1 MSNILLSEQNKELLW
16 NILSSNKAFVNIPE
30 SKFSNVKAIFESN
43 ITKTFNENKEI
54 FISNYK
60 TGDSKNIVMQ
70 LNKIIL
76 QNIMLDINSLKKSL
90 LKPLDIKDIYKNEKS
105 EEFEKELLEKKV
117 SFSNLITKK
126 VPEAIDFSE
135 TKDSPLENDSMNELL
150 ERIQRERNN
159 DVPVPMPVPVSSI
172 GVQNTNTNTNTNTN
186 LNTNTNTNTN
196 QNQLELVDL
205 DKFDPPLPLINEENT
220 NMLEKEI
227 SFTNKTKILNM
238 EDLINSFSS
247 TATATITENT
257 RELTRENS
265 NLKKFV
271 ANENNSELNL
281 NLNIKLDFLNKQMEK
296 VLHNQKL
303 IMTKL
308 SI

>member
-16 NILSSNKAFVNIPE
+16 NILSSNRAFVNIPE

-76 QNIMLDINSLKKSL
+76 QNIMLDINSFKKSL

-126 VPEAIDFSE
+126 VPDAIDFSE

-159 DVPVPMPVPVSSI
+159 DVPVPVSSI
-172 GVQNTNTNTNTNTN
+172 GVQNTNI
-186 LNTNTNTNTN
+186 NTNTNTN

-205 DKFDPPLPLINEENT
+205 DKFDAPLPLINEENT

-247 TATATITENT
+247 TTENT

-296 VLHNQKL
+296 VLYNQKL

>member
-60 TGDSKNIVMQ
+60 TGDSKNIVIQ

-76 QNIMLDINSLKKSL
+76 QNIMLDINSFKKSL
-90 LKPLDIKDIYKNEKS
+90 LVPAHIKDIYKNEKS
-105 EEFEKELLEKKV
+105 EEFDKELLEKKV

-126 VPEAIDFSE
+126 VPDAIDFSE
-135 TKDSPLENDSMNELL
+135 TKDTPLENNSMNELL

-159 DVPVPMPVPVSSI
+159 DVPMTSINVS
-172 GVQNTNTNTNTNTN
+172 NTNSNENQN
-186 LNTNTNTNTN
+186 L
-196 QNQLELVDL
+196 NQLEVVDL
-205 DKFDPPLPLINEENT
+205 NKFDTSLPLFNEENT
-220 NMLEKEI
+220 NMLEKETT
-227 SFTNKTKILNM
+227 TNKTKILNI

-247 TATATITENT
+247 TATATTAENT

-265 NLKKFV
+265 NLKNKKFTT
-271 ANENNSELNL
+271 NENNSEFNL
-281 NLNIKLDFLNKQMEK
+281 NVNIKLDFLNKQMEK
-296 VLHNQKL
+296 VLYNQKL

>member
-30 SKFSNVKAIFESN
+30 SKFPNVKAIFESN

-60 TGDSKNIVMQ
+60 TGDSKNIVIQ

-159 DVPVPMPVPVSSI
+159 DVPVPSI
-172 GVQNTNTNTNTNTN
+172 GVQ
-186 LNTNTNTNTN
+186 NTNTNTN

-205 DKFDPPLPLINEENT
+205 DKFDAPLPLINEENT

-247 TATATITENT
+247 TTENT

-296 VLHNQKL
+296 VLSNQKL
-303 IMTKL
+303 IMAKL

>member
-16 NILSSNKAFVNIPE
+16 NILSSNRAFVNIPE

-60 TGDSKNIVMQ
+60 TGDSKNIVIQ

-126 VPEAIDFSE
+126 IPEAIDFSE

-159 DVPVPMPVPVSSI
+159 DVPVPSI
-172 GVQNTNTNTNTNTN
+172 GIQNT
-186 LNTNTNTNTN
+186 NTNTNTNTN

-238 EDLINSFSS
+238 EDLINSFS
-247 TATATITENT
+247 TTTENT

>member
-16 NILSSNKAFVNIPE
+16 NILSSNRAFVNIPE

-54 FISNYK
+54 FVSNYK

-76 QNIMLDINSLKKSL
+76 QNIMLDINSFKKSL

-126 VPEAIDFSE
+126 VPDAIDFSE
-135 TKDSPLENDSMNELL
+135 TKDSPLENNSMNELL

-159 DVPVPMPVPVSSI
+159 DVPVPVPVSSI
-172 GVQNTNTNTNTNTN
+172 GIQNINI
-186 LNTNTNTNTN
+186 NTNTNTN
-196 QNQLELVDL
+196 QNQLEIVDL
-205 DKFDPPLPLINEENT
+205 DKFDAPLPLINEENT

-247 TATATITENT
+247 TTENT

-296 VLHNQKL
+296 VLYNQKL
-303 IMTKL
+303 IMAKL
-308 SI
+308 NI

>member
-1 MSNILLSEQNKELLW
+1 MSNILVSEQNKELLW

-30 SKFSNVKAIFESN
+30 SKFSNIKAIFESN
-43 ITKTFNENKEI
+43 ITKIFNENKEI
-54 FISNYK
+54 CTSNYK

-76 QNIMLDINSLKKSL
+76 QNIMLDINSFKKSL
-90 LKPLDIKDIYKNEKS
+90 LVPAHIKDIYKNEKS
-105 EEFEKELLEKKV
+105 EEFDKELLEKKV

-126 VPEAIDFSE
+126 VPETIDFSE
-135 TKDSPLENDSMNELL
+135 TKDSPLENNSMNELL

-159 DVPVPMPVPVSSI
+159 DVPITSINVS
-172 GVQNTNTNTNTNTN
+172 NTNSNE
-186 LNTNTNTNTN
+186 N
-196 QNQLELVDL
+196 QNQNLNQLEVVDL
-205 DKFDPPLPLINEENT
+205 NKFDTSLPLFNEENI
-220 NMLEKEI
+220 NMLEKETT
-227 SFTNKTKILNM
+227 TNKTKILNM

-247 TATATITENT
+247 TATATTTENT
-257 RELTRENS
+257 RELSRENS

-296 VLHNQKL
+296 VLYNQRL
-303 IMTKL
+303 IMAKL

>member
-1 MSNILLSEQNKELLW
+1 MSNILVSEQNKELLW

-30 SKFSNVKAIFESN
+30 SKFSNIKAIFESN
-43 ITKTFNENKEI
+43 ITKIFNENKEI
-54 FISNYK
+54 FTSNYK

-76 QNIMLDINSLKKSL
+76 QNIMLDINSFKKSL
-90 LKPLDIKDIYKNEKS
+90 LVPSHIKDIYKNEKS
-105 EEFEKELLEKKV
+105 EEFDKELLEKKV

-126 VPEAIDFSE
+126 VPDAIDFSE
-135 TKDSPLENDSMNELL
+135 TKDSPLENNSMNELL

-159 DVPVPMPVPVSSI
+159 DVPITSI
-172 GVQNTNTNTNTNTN
+172 NVLNINKNENQN
-186 LNTNTNTNTN
+186 L
-196 QNQLELVDL
+196 NQLEVVDL
-205 DKFDPPLPLINEENT
+205 NKFDTSLPLFNEENI
-220 NMLEKEI
+220 NMLEKETT
-227 SFTNKTKILNM
+227 TNKTKILNM

-247 TATATITENT
+247 TATTTENT
-257 RELTRENS
+257 RELSRELS

-296 VLHNQKL
+296 VLSNQKL
-303 IMTKL
+303 IMAKL

>member
-16 NILSSNKAFVNIPE
+16 NILSSNRAFVNIPE

-54 FISNYK
+54 FVSNYK

-76 QNIMLDINSLKKSL
+76 QNIMLDINSFKKSL

-126 VPEAIDFSE
+126 VPDAIDFSE

-159 DVPVPMPVPVSSI
+159 DVPVPVPVSSI
-172 GVQNTNTNTNTNTN
+172 GIQNINI
-186 LNTNTNTNTN
+186 NTNTNTN

-205 DKFDPPLPLINEENT
+205 DKFDAPLPLINEENT

-238 EDLINSFSS
+238 EDLINSFSN
-247 TATATITENT
+247 TPENT
-257 RELTRENS
+257 RELSRENTKDT
-265 NLKKFV
+265 NIIKKFTTY
-271 ANENNSELNL
+271 ENNSEFNL
-281 NLNIKLDFLNKQMEK
+281 NLNIKLDFLTKQIEK
-296 VLHNQKL
+296 VLYNQKL

-308 SI
+308 NM

>member
-1 MSNILLSEQNKELLW
+1 MSNILVSEQNKELLW

-30 SKFSNVKAIFESN
+30 SKFSNIKAIFESN
-43 ITKTFNENKEI
+43 ITKIFNENKEI
-54 FISNYK
+54 FTSNYK
-60 TGDSKNIVMQ
+60 TGDSKNIVIQ

-76 QNIMLDINSLKKSL
+76 QNIMLDINSFKKSL
-90 LKPLDIKDIYKNEKS
+90 LVPAHTKDIYKNEKS
-105 EEFEKELLEKKV
+105 EEFDKELLEKKV

-126 VPEAIDFSE
+126 VPETIDFSE
-135 TKDSPLENDSMNELL
+135 TKDTPLENNSMNELL

-159 DVPVPMPVPVSSI
+159 DVPMTSI
-172 GVQNTNTNTNTNTN
+172 NVLNINSNENQN
-186 LNTNTNTNTN
+186 LNL
-196 QNQLELVDL
+196 NQLEVVDL
-205 DKFDPPLPLINEENT
+205 NKFDTSLPLFNEENIS
-220 NMLEKEI
+220 MLEKETT
-227 SFTNKTKILNM
+227 TNKTKILNM

-247 TATATITENT
+247 TATATTTENT
-257 RELTRENS
+257 RELSRENS

-296 VLHNQKL
+296 VLYNQKL
-303 IMTKL
+303 IMAKL

>member
-1 MSNILLSEQNKELLW
+1 VLKYYKDCIMSNILLSEQNKELLW

-30 SKFSNVKAIFESN
+30 SKFPNVKAIFESN
-43 ITKTFNENKEI
+43 ITKIFNENKEI
-54 FISNYK
+54 FTSNYK

-76 QNIMLDINSLKKSL
+76 QNIMLDINSFKKSL

-159 DVPVPMPVPVSSI
+159 DVPVPVPVPSI
-172 GVQNTNTNTNTNTN
+172 GVPNTNTNTNTNTN
-186 LNTNTNTNTN
+186 N
-196 QNQLELVDL
+196 LELVDL
-205 DKFDPPLPLINEENT
+205 DKFDSPLPLINEENT

-238 EDLINSFSS
+238 EDLINSFS
-247 TATATITENT
+247 TTTENT

-296 VLHNQKL
+296 VLYNQKV

-308 SI
+308 NI

>member
-30 SKFSNVKAIFESN
+30 SKFSNIKAIFESN
-43 ITKTFNENKEI
+43 ITKIFNENKEI
-54 FISNYK
+54 FTSNYK

-76 QNIMLDINSLKKSL
+76 QNIMLDINSFKKSL
-90 LKPLDIKDIYKNEKS
+90 LVPAHIKDIYKNEKS
-105 EEFEKELLEKKV
+105 EEFDKELLEKKV

-126 VPEAIDFSE
+126 VPETIDFSE
-135 TKDSPLENDSMNELL
+135 TKDSPLENNSMNELL

-159 DVPVPMPVPVSSI
+159 DVPMLMPSISVP
-172 GVQNTNTNTNTNTN
+172 
-186 LNTNTNTNTN
+186 NTNTN
-196 QNQLELVDL
+196 QNPNQLEVVDL
-205 DKFDPPLPLINEENT
+205 NKFDAPLPLINEENT
-220 NMLEKEI
+220 SMLEKETT
-227 SFTNKTKILNM
+227 TNKTKILNM

-247 TATATITENT
+247 TTENT

-296 VLHNQKL
+296 VLYNQKL
-303 IMTKL
+303 IMAKL

>member
-30 SKFSNVKAIFESN
+30 SKFSNIKAIFESN
-43 ITKTFNENKEI
+43 ITKIFNENKEI
-54 FISNYK
+54 FTSNYK
-60 TGDSKNIVMQ
+60 TGDSKNIVIQ

-76 QNIMLDINSLKKSL
+76 QNIMLDINSFKKSL
-90 LKPLDIKDIYKNEKS
+90 LVPAHIKDIYKNEKS
-105 EEFEKELLEKKV
+105 EEFDKELLEKKV

-126 VPEAIDFSE
+126 VPDAIDFSE
-135 TKDSPLENDSMNELL
+135 TKDSPLENNSMNELL

-159 DVPVPMPVPVSSI
+159 DVPMLMPSI
-172 GVQNTNTNTNTNTN
+172 SDPNPNSNQ
-186 LNTNTNTNTN
+186 NTNTNTN

-205 DKFDPPLPLINEENT
+205 DKFDAPLPLINEENT
-220 NMLEKEI
+220 NMLEKKT
-227 SFTNKTKILNM
+227 SFTNKTKILNI

-247 TATATITENT
+247 TATATTAENT

-265 NLKKFV
+265 NLKKFTT
-271 ANENNSELNL
+271 NENNSEFNL

-296 VLHNQKL
+296 VLYNQRL

>member
-16 NILSSNKAFVNIPE
+16 NILSSNRAFVNIPE
-30 SKFSNVKAIFESN
+30 SKFSNVKTIFESN

-76 QNIMLDINSLKKSL
+76 QNIMLDINSFKKSL

-126 VPEAIDFSE
+126 VPDAIDFSE

-159 DVPVPMPVPVSSI
+159 DVPMSMSSI
-172 GVQNTNTNTNTNTN
+172 GVQ
-186 LNTNTNTNTN
+186 NTNTNTN

-205 DKFDPPLPLINEENT
+205 DKFDAPLPLINEENT

-238 EDLINSFSS
+238 EDLINSFS
-247 TATATITENT
+247 TTTENT

-296 VLHNQKL
+296 VLYNQKL

>member
-126 VPEAIDFSE
+126 IPEAIDFSE

-159 DVPVPMPVPVSSI
+159 DVPVPVPVSSI
-172 GVQNTNTNTNTNTN
+172 GIQNININTNTNTNTNP
-186 LNTNTNTNTN
+186 NTNTN

-205 DKFDPPLPLINEENT
+205 DKFDAPLPLINEENT

-238 EDLINSFSS
+238 EDLINSFS
-247 TATATITENT
+247 TTTENT

>member
-1 MSNILLSEQNKELLW
+1 
-16 NILSSNKAFVNIPE
+16 
-30 SKFSNVKAIFESN
+30 
-43 ITKTFNENKEI
+43 
-54 FISNYK
+54 
-60 TGDSKNIVMQ
+60 MQ

-76 QNIMLDINSLKKSL
+76 QNIMLDINSFKKSL
-90 LKPLDIKDIYKNEKS
+90 LVPAHIKDIYKNEKS
-105 EEFEKELLEKKV
+105 EEFDKELLEKKV

-126 VPEAIDFSE
+126 VPETIDFSE
-135 TKDSPLENDSMNELL
+135 TKDSPLENNSMNELL

-159 DVPVPMPVPVSSI
+159 DVPMPVPVSSI
-172 GVQNTNTNTNTNTN
+172 NVS
-186 LNTNTNTNTN
+186 NTN
-196 QNQLELVDL
+196 QNQNQLEVVDL
-205 DKFDPPLPLINEENT
+205 NKFDISLPLFNEENIS
-220 NMLEKEI
+220 MLEKETT
-227 SFTNKTKILNM
+227 TNKTKILNM

-247 TATATITENT
+247 TATATTTENI
-257 RELTRENS
+257 RELSKENS

-296 VLHNQKL
+296 VLYNQKL